1 VVEDGERV
9 GEEAKTT
16 TTLDSNLPA
25 RVLGEA
31 GHGWRIH
38 SSLSSLRFGLRG
50 WLPARGASVD
60 CEGRRPR
67 SYTVQGRLESCDARD
82 SATTDAGSPARFV
95 TESSTSWARDA
106 EETGPTLGPHA
117 PASQR

>member
-1 VVEDGERV
+1 VVEDGEHV
-9 GEEAKTT
+9 GEEAKTGT
-16 TTLDSNLPA
+16 TSDSNPPA
-25 RVLGEA
+25 RVFGEA
-31 GHGWRIH
+31 GHGRRIH

-50 WLPARGASVD
+50 WLPARGALVD

-95 TESSTSWARDA
+95 TESSASWARDA
-106 EETGPTLGPHA
+106 EETGSTLGPHA